1 MWIDGIES
9 DKNISGAIEMFEK
22 ELKQDGNYGLAKTLL
37 QRVRQSKVKDLG
49 DVYIT
54 LSFKDIQEKSG
65 LDQDVDV
72 EKFLQKMISKGHLK
86 AEIDRE
92 TRTVQFVEDSD
103 MLDLVDSIDQKNR
116 RIVELMRM
124 AADREESMKTDQQYL
139 FEKVKSNAAN
149 D

>member
-1 MWIDGIES
+1 MPKIDGYGFLPYQTIQQMWADGKES
-9 DKNISGAIEMFEK
+9 DKNINGAIEMFEK
-22 ELKQDGNYGLAKTLL
+22 ELKADGNFGLAKTLL

-65 LDQDVDV
+65 LDKDVDV

-103 MLDLVDSIDQKNR
+103 MLDLVDSID
-116 RIVELMRM
+116 
-124 AADREESMKTDQQYL
+124 
-139 FEKVKSNAAN
+139 
-149 D
+149 